1 MAKEKKNNFNCSS
14 KCQSNYFALSP
25 TTTYETILIIF
36 LLPLAQKINATTLIP
51 KPTVRSANENNV
63 SNCVCVN
70 FDLTYSINEN
80 N

>member
-1 MAKEKKNNFNCSS
+1 MNSNNIIKLIEKKTRKDC
-14 KCQSNYFALSP
+14 
-25 TTTYETILIIF
+25 LI
-36 LLPLAQKINATTLIP
+36 LLPLAHKTNPAIP
-51 KPTVRSANENNV
+51 RAKPTVISANENNV